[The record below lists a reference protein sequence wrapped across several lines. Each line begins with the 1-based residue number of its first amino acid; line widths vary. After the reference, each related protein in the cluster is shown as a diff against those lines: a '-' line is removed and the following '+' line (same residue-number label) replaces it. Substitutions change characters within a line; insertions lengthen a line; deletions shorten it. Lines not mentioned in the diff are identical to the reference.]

1 MVAHGNRLRGS
12 MRAKKKRRV
21 AYGEESYWQ
30 SYSDMM
36 AALLLIFILIIAI
49 TLAIYK
55 QKTTALELTQS
66 ELDSA
71 SIALKEASAELELAK
86 LDLENYRLEIDA
98 SKTELENSLIKLQ
111 DAYQEAQLTKEE
123 LEAAYLEIDNAKA
136 ELSYTKTELK
146 NIVGI
151 RTDIIG
157 ELQAKFNNS
166 SLKVDAQ
173 NGSITFSSDVLFAHD
188 KSTLTPSSEAI
199 LKEIIPIYLDVLLQ
213 DAYKDYIAEII
224 IEGHTDTNGEYL
236 MNMEL
241 STNRAMSVAKFCLDE
256 DNGLNGEQIA
266 RLQDLLT
273 VNGRSYSDP
282 VYKENS
288 TEINMDAS
296 RRVEIKFRL
305 KEDEMIEKVAEILEQ

>member
-1 MVAHGNRLRGS
+1 
-12 MRAKKKRRV
+12 MRSKRKRKA

-30 SYSDMM
+30 SFSDMM

-49 TLAIYK
+49 TLSIYK
-55 QKTTALELTQS
+55 QKTTALELTQE
-66 ELDSA
+66 ELDAA
-71 SIALKEASAELELAK
+71 SIALQAASSELELAK
-86 LDLENYRLEIDA
+86 LDLEDYRIEIDA
-98 SKTELENSLIKLQ
+98 SKAELENSLIKLQ

-123 LEAAYLEIDNAKA
+123 LDAAYLEIDNAKA
-136 ELSYTKTELK
+136 ELAYTKTELK
-146 NIVGI
+146 NVVGI

-157 ELQAKFNNS
+157 ELQSKFNNS

-188 KSTLTPSSEAI
+188 KSNLTKESEAI
-199 LKEIIPIYLDVLLQ
+199 LKEVIPIYLDVLLQ

-224 IEGHTDTNGEYL
+224 IEGHTDTNGTYL

-241 STNRAMSVAKFCLDE
+241 STNRAMSVAKFCLDSK
-256 DNGLNGEQIA
+256 NGLDESQIA

-288 TEINMDAS
+288 TEINMDGS

-305 KEDEMIEKVAEILEQ
+305 KEDEMIEKISEILEQ